1 MANKQRLI
9 YADPVYE
16 ELRKSY
22 EELKNIRETLTQH
35 EDIQICNGQ
44 LVVFQEA
51 LMCIKNAPSVDAV
64 EVIHGHWEYGKW
76 EQGHWVKG
84 NERCRCSVCH
94 RDFAV
99 DNQNIWH
106 GCPQCLAK
114 MDGDGD
120 V

>member
-1 MANKQRLI
+1 MARLI
-9 YADPVYE
+9 DADKLREDWLTNGENEHIYDTYAFLDSIDEQP
-16 ELRKSY
+16 
-22 EELKNIRETLTQH
+22 T
-35 EDIQICNGQ
+35 
-44 LVVFQEA
+44 
-51 LMCIKNAPSVDAV
+51 VDAV

-99 DNQNIWH
+99 DNSNIWH

-114 MDGDGD
+114 MDGGNEGG
-120 V
+120 